1 MDPSSITV
9 GFAKERLETFER
21 IRTLLSDSDGQRAIE
36 AAEIYIKL
44 WNDTLRR
51 MADGEFL

>member
-1 MDPSSITV
+1 MDPSSMTV